1 MCSLKNTS
9 LTHILSTL
17 FSSTSVLFSCTPFG
31 TKSYIYI
38 TQIYTRVQTHTH
50 TQTLSLSPPLS
61 HTHTHTYPYMHRQHL
76 VLEDGVVEL
85 DLTPLLHSG
94 PRWLQQVAPIL
105 LQHPQGNGNS
115 LQLPNRLPRNKTK
128 TKVLNEHGNKIKFV
142 NASLM
147 LPGELWGQWR
157 GGGAEGEVG
166 GGVRTAIPGQ
176 PPCFNFTNT

>member
-1 MCSLKNTS
+1 
-9 LTHILSTL
+9 
-17 FSSTSVLFSCTPFG
+17 
-31 TKSYIYI
+31 
-38 TQIYTRVQTHTH
+38 
-50 TQTLSLSPPLS
+50 
-61 HTHTHTYPYMHRQHL
+61 MHRQHS
-76 VLEDGVVEL
+76 VLEDGVAEL

-147 LPGELWGQWR
+147 LLGGLWGRWEGW
-157 GGGAEGEVG
+157 GGRREGGG